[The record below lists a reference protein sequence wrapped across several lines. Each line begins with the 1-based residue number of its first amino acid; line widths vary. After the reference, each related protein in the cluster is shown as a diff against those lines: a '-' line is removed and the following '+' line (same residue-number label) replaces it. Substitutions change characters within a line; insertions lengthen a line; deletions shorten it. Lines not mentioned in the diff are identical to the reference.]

1 MNRVLGVYIT
11 KGQGDVSCSFW
22 IVRCADQHGN
32 PQMLSVWQCAQYLF
46 LHHNVIIA
54 IGVFCSVSPPP
65 LVWYMWPALHSGLLH
80 FCSCCQVIGIAL
92 LGFWSYHMW
101 LVRCGKTT
109 NETFKWEDLQLD
121 LQDAHRTKHSIS
133 RKKSVKACKVALQ
146 FTLLLNAMIKISCVW
161 MRPESFSTSA
171 LGPRAG
177 EITKQ
182 YLQPWVLSQL
192 DRGDVSAIFSTS
204 PWFQRSKGSG
214 GCFARFLTSYARKNS
229 PGRHAGNG
237 FCVE

>member
-1 MNRVLGVYIT
+1 VNRVLGVYIT

-54 IGVFCSVSPPP
+54 IGVFCS
-65 LVWYMWPALHSGLLH
+65 
-80 FCSCCQVIGIAL
+80 VIGIAL

-214 GCFARFLTSYARKNS
+214 GCFAMFLTSYARKNS